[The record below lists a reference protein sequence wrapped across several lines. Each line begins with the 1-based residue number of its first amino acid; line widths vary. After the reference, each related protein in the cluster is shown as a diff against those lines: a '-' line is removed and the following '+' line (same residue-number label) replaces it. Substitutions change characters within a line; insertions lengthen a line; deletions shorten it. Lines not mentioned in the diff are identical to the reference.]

1 MFIYFLSISKMNNH
15 YSKQQKQFIAQEI
28 KDISLFV
35 IDDEFAQLQ
44 TIDIASCGPRC
55 QIGNNVVDYF
65 TFVQR
70 LEVKGKYNASF
81 FDFLENIAEFKK
93 KKFIANMLVYY
104 ATVKNK
110 NQHKNEIKV
119 LKEVYNIC
127 ISAINIFRP
136 LVAMEIYQRFQPHTV
151 LDICAGWGGRLVGA
165 AALNVPR
172 YIGIEINSDLK
183 QGYDRMT
190 DFLSERS
197 TTEVQMRYE
206 SAVSVNYSELPEYDM
221 VLTSP
226 PYYFLEKYANNEFYA
241 NKEDM
246 NERFYK
252 PMILSSF
259 TNLKIGGHYCINV
272 NAELYNN
279 VFVKLLGPAQS
290 IIPLKKSKRQNE
302 YGENIYVWRRV

>member
-1 MFIYFLSISKMNNH
+1 MDVKHRENIA
-15 YSKQQKQFIAQEI
+15 KQI

-35 IDDEFAQLQ
+35 ADEEFAQLQ
-44 TIDIASCGPRC
+44 TIDISTCGPRC

-70 LEVKGKYNASF
+70 LEVKGKYNANF
-81 FDFLENIAEFKK
+81 FDFLANIDEFKK
-93 KKFIANMLVYY
+93 KKFVANMLNYY

-110 NQHKNEIKV
+110 NGQKNETKV

-151 LDICAGWGGRLVGA
+151 LDMCAGWGGRLVGA

-172 YIGIEINSDLK
+172 YVGIEINADLK
-183 QGYDRMT
+183 PGYDAMT
-190 DFLSERS
+190 AFLLARS
-197 TTEVQMRYE
+197 TTDIQMRFE
-206 SAVSVNYSELPEYDM
+206 SAASINYAELPEYDM

-226 PYYFLEKYANNEFYA
+226 PYYFLEKYANNEFYKD
-241 NKEDM
+241 KEDM

-252 PMILSSF
+252 PMIIGSF
-259 TNLKIGGHYCINV
+259 ANLKPGGHYCINV
-272 NAELYNN
+272 NEDLYTN
-279 VFVKLLGPAQS
+279 VFVQLLGQAQT
-290 IIPLKKSKRQNE
+290 IIPLKKSKRQND
-302 YGENIYVWRRV
+302 YGENIYVWIKIKLCIL

>member
-1 MFIYFLSISKMNNH
+1 MK
-15 YSKQQKQFIAQEI
+15 YSTIQKQEIANKI

-35 IDDEFAQLQ
+35 ADDEFAQLQ
-44 TIDIASCGPRC
+44 TIDVSKCSDRC

-81 FDFLENIAEFKK
+81 FDFLANIEEFKK

-110 NQHKNEIKV
+110 NGQKNETKV

-136 LVAMEIYQRFQPHTV
+136 LVAMEIYQRFRPHTV
-151 LDICAGWGGRLVGA
+151 LDMCAGWGGRLVGA
-165 AALNVPR
+165 AALNVSR
-172 YIGIEINSDLK
+172 YIGIEINTDLK
-183 QGYDRMT
+183 PGYDAMT
-190 DFLSERS
+190 DFLKERS
-197 TTEVQMRYE
+197 TTEVQMLFQ
-206 SAVSVNYSELPEYDM
+206 SAASINYATLPEYDM

-226 PYYFLEKYANNEFYA
+226 PYYFLEKYANNEHYVD
-241 NKEDM
+241 KEDM

-252 PMILSSF
+252 PMILGSF
-259 TNLKIGGHYCINV
+259 QHLKSGGHYCINV
-272 NAELYNN
+272 NAELYTN
-279 VFVKLLGPAQS
+279 VFVPILGLAQT
-290 IIPLKKSKRQNE
+290 IIPLKKSKRQND
-302 YGENIYVWRRV
+302 YGENIYVWISSGFL

>member
-1 MFIYFLSISKMNNH
+1 MNPPNYSMNK
-15 YSKQQKQFIAQEI
+15 YSKQQKQEIANQI
-28 KDISLFV
+28 KDISLF
-35 IDDEFAQLQ
+35 IADDEFTQLQ
-44 TIDIASCGPRC
+44 TIDISLCGPRC

-81 FDFLENIAEFKK
+81 FDFLANIDEFKK

-110 NQHKNEIKV
+110 NGQKNETKV

-136 LVAMEIYQRFQPHTV
+136 LVAMEIYQRFKPHTV
-151 LDICAGWGGRLVGA
+151 LDMCSGWGGRLVGA

-172 YIGIEINSDLK
+172 YIGIEINKDLK
-183 QGYDRMT
+183 PGYDAMT
-190 DFLSERS
+190 AFLLARS
-197 TTEVQMRYE
+197 TTDIQMLFQ
-206 SAVSVNYSELPEYDM
+206 SAASINYATLPEYDM

-226 PYYFLEKYANNEFYA
+226 PYYFLEKYANNEFYKD
-241 NKEDM
+241 KEDM

-252 PMILSSF
+252 PMIIGSF
-259 TNLKIGGHYCINV
+259 ASLKAGGHYCINV
-272 NAELYNN
+272 NHELYTK
-279 VFVKLLGPAQS
+279 VFVPLLGQAQ
-290 IIPLKKSKRQNE
+290 IVIPLKKSKRQND
-302 YGENIYVWRRV
+302 YGENIYTWTKI

>member
-1 MFIYFLSISKMNNH
+1 MNPPN
-15 YSKQQKQFIAQEI
+15 YTKQQIANQI

-35 IDDEFAQLQ
+35 ADEEFTQLQ
-44 TIDIASCGPRC
+44 TIDISTCGPRC

-70 LEVKGKYNASF
+70 LEVKGKYNTSF
-81 FDFLENIAEFKK
+81 FDFLANIDEFKK
-93 KKFIANMLVYY
+93 KRFIANMLNYY

-110 NQHKNEIKV
+110 NRQKNETKV

-151 LDICAGWGGRLVGA
+151 LDMCAGWGGRLVGA

-172 YIGIEINSDLK
+172 YIGIEINTDLK
-183 QGYDRMT
+183 PGYDKMT
-190 DFLSERS
+190 DFLKERS
-197 TTEVQMRYE
+197 TTDVQMRYE
-206 SAVSVNYSELPEYDM
+206 SAASINYAELPEYDM

-226 PYYFLEKYANNEFYA
+226 PYYFLEKYANNEFYKD
-241 NKEDM
+241 KEDM

-252 PMILSSF
+252 PMILGSF
-259 TNLKIGGHYCINV
+259 RHLKAGGHYCINV
-272 NAELYNN
+272 NQELYTK
-279 VFVKLLGPAQS
+279 VFVPILGVAQQS
-290 IIPLKKSKRQNE
+290 IPLKKSKRQND
-302 YGENIYVWRRV
+302 YGENIYVWNHL

>member
-1 MFIYFLSISKMNNH
+1 MNNN
-15 YSKQQKQFIAQEI
+15 YSAHQKQQIANQI
-28 KDISLFV
+28 KDIPLV
-35 IDDEFAQLQ
+35 VADDEFAQLQ
-44 TIDIASCGPRC
+44 TIDVSICGPRC

-81 FDFLENIAEFKK
+81 FDFLANIDEFKK

-110 NQHKNEIKV
+110 NGQKNDTKV

-136 LVAMEIYQRFQPHTV
+136 LVAMDIYQRFKPHTV
-151 LDICAGWGGRLVGA
+151 LDMCAGWGGRLVGA

-172 YIGIEINSDLK
+172 YIGIEINQDLK
-183 QGYDRMT
+183 PGYDAMT
-190 DFLSERS
+190 DFLKERS
-197 TTEVQMRYE
+197 ATDIQILFQSAASTEYDK
-206 SAVSVNYSELPEYDM
+206 LEYDM

-226 PYYFLEKYANNEFYA
+226 PYYFLEKYANNEFYTD
-241 NKEDM
+241 KQDM

-252 PMILSSF
+252 RMILGSF
-259 TNLKIGGHYCINV
+259 AHLKSGGHYCINV
-272 NAELYNN
+272 NHELYTK
-279 VFVKLLGPAQS
+279 VFVPLLGVAHQV
-290 IIPLKKSKRQNE
+290 IPLKKSKRQND
-302 YGENIYVWRRV
+302 YGENIYVWTK

>member
-1 MFIYFLSISKMNNH
+1 MN
-15 YSKQQKQFIAQEI
+15 YSKQQKQHIANKI

-44 TIDIASCGPRC
+44 ALDVSECNSRC

-65 TFVQR
+65 TFVER
-70 LEVKGKYNASF
+70 LEAKGKYNASF
-81 FDFLENIAEFKK
+81 FDFLENLDEFKK
-93 KKFIANMLVYY
+93 KKFIANMLNYY

-110 NQHKNEIKV
+110 NGQKNETKV

-151 LDICAGWGGRLVGA
+151 LDMCAGWGGRLVGA

-183 QGYDRMT
+183 PGYDQMSA
-190 DFLSERS
+190 FLKERS
-197 TTEVQMRYE
+197 TTQVEMRFE
-206 SAVSVNYSELPEYDM
+206 SAASINYADLPEYDM

-226 PYYFLEKYANNEFYA
+226 PYYFLEKYANNEFYKD
-241 NKEDM
+241 KEDM

-252 PMILSSF
+252 PMIGGSF
-259 TNLKIGGHYCINV
+259 AHLKAGGHYCINV

-279 VFVKLLGPAQS
+279 VFVPQLGQAQ
-290 IIPLKKSKRQNE
+290 IVIPLKKSKRQND
-302 YGENIYVWRRV
+302 YGENIYVWITAE